1 MRGKA
6 AHTCVHEPHAYSHK
20 YTCTHIREGG
30 RRERERA
37 HSSRFV
43 SGGFGSLRVIL
54 KVQAIDVSTWCL
66 TGHCGAGGMGG
77 DLSEELNSVL
87 GVKGPSIP

>member
-1 MRGKA
+1 MAKQHIHVCMNHMHTHINTH
-6 AHTCVHEPHAYSHK
+6 AHTSG
-20 YTCTHIREGG
+20 REGEG
-30 RRERERA
+30 RERA

-66 TGHCGAGGMGG
+66 TGHRGARGMGG
-77 DLSEELNSVL
+77 GLSEELNSVL